1 MYKMAVTLVLTD
13 FNVDVTMDL
22 SGTFATVAPQI
33 GDYHV
38 DTVNLPIK
46 LTEWSSCFKITSD
59 SLDVNNVDA
68 SDIQYFVYSPAN
80 VAGLASSHYD
90 ASNASGAGGA
100 NLVDG
105 NPAMRAV
112 VDGTGSIVDF
122 QQFPIVAS
130 SPTPQLECDFI
141 RHIAKTLFNTAN
153 GVDLFNNEVQLR
165 ASIETA
171 CGTGAG
177 NLIHQ
182 IAAKLT
188 ASASASPML
197 NNASSSVNFTYTLL
211 AQLFALA
218 PGRFATYSGL
228 SASVPTELKWEVGD
242 VIQYV
247 LTLNAADGQEDLV
260 GSAAVAPRKYKI
272 NMVLSA

>member
-1 MYKMAVTLVLTD
+1 MAVTLVLTD
-13 FNVDVTMDL
+13 FNVDVSMQTL
-22 SGTFATVAPQI
+22 GTFETISPAI

-46 LTEWSSCFKITSD
+46 ITEWASCFKITAD

-68 SDIQYFVYSPAN
+68 SDIQYYVYNASN
-80 VAGLASSHYD
+80 VAGLTSTHY
-90 ASNASGAGGA
+90 SNASGAGGA
-100 NLVDG
+100 QLVDG

-112 VDGTGSIVDF
+112 VDATGNLADF
-122 QQFPIVAS
+122 QQFPIVAG

-165 ASIETA
+165 ASVEAA

-177 NLIHQ
+177 QLIDQ
-182 IAAKLT
+182 ISAKLT

-197 NNASSSVNFTYTLL
+197 SGAASSLNFTYTLL

-218 PGRFATYSGL
+218 PERFATYDNL
-228 SASVPTELKWEVGD
+228 SASVPTELKWVAGD
-242 VIQYV
+242 VISYV

-260 GSAAVAPRKYKI
+260 TSEAVAPRKYKI
-272 NMVLSA
+272 NMVLTV